1 MGENHSR
8 VKLTLDIR
16 KFKTAGLDL
25 HDTQKEIY
33 QFFMDR
39 GFTFQRHF
47 GYIFERELMHDEWLK
62 IAMELDDKGW
72 FQNFHS
78 FDTDVIGEIHDITE
92 SVKGMALGIEEEQK
106 TY

>member
-25 HDTQKEIY
+25 HDTQEEIY

-47 GYIFERELMHDEWLK
+47 GYILN
-62 IAMELDDKGW
+62 G
-72 FQNFHS
+72 N
-78 FDTDVIGEIHDITE
+78 
-92 SVKGMALGIEEEQK
+92 
-106 TY
+106 